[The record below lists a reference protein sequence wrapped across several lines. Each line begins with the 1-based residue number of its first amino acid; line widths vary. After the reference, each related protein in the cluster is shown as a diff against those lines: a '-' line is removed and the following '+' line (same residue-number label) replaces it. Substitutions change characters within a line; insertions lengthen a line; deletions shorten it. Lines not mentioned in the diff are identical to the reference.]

1 MQQFDIIC
9 RFIKTI
15 EYLDVDKWE
24 LLANLVT
31 SYITHLH
38 CQI

>member
-15 EYLDVDKWE
+15 WAFSCDKWE
-24 LLANLVT
+24 LPANLVT
-31 SYITHLH
+31 SYLRVLD
-38 CQI
+38 